1 MKDIQYWRRKSKQC
15 LQESQSSFI
24 YRQSMIKI
32 LQQHV
37 SFDAYCCTLTDTST
51 LFSVGA
57 VTEHSVEAIHHK
69 IMSLEYESTDVNK
82 YEFLVTS
89 GQLIGRLSDA
99 DNNHLSQSLRFIEV
113 LQPNGFS
120 DEIRAALMFQGQC
133 YGFLTLFKKA
143 NNVMPLFQDAELA
156 QVKILLPVMGEAL
169 KEYHHFI
176 IEERIPSEEGEKGIL
191 IFDKGLT
198 VISIN
203 AKASYLLSLLRNNEG
218 LSQYQIPKP
227 IQAICAKLLA
237 DKLNAHTSLLVPIK
251 DTGYIAIRA
260 SFVMTSSNEQQLAIF
275 LSEASS
281 KEMLA
286 FLITAYN
293 LTLRE
298 KEVVFEIIKG
308 IPTKEIAQNL
318 AISNYTVQD
327 HLKMIFQKVDVSN
340 RNELVWKIFSRFHL
354 DD

>member
-15 LQESQSSFI
+15 LKENQSSFT
-24 YRQSMIKI
+24 YRQSMIEV

-37 SFDAYCCTLTDTST
+37 DFDAYCCTLTDCHT

-57 VTEHSVEAIHHK
+57 VTEHSVDAIHHK
-69 IMSLEYESTDVNK
+69 IMSLEYDSTDINN
-82 YEFLVTS
+82 YEYLVQS

-99 DNNHLSQSLRFIEV
+99 TNNHLSQSLRFIEV

-143 NNVMPLFQDAELA
+143 NNTQPLFQDVELA
-156 QVKILLPVMGEAL
+156 QVTMLISVMGEAL
-169 KEYHHFI
+169 KAYHHLI
-176 IEERIPSEEGEKGIL
+176 IEERILYEDGEKGII
-191 IFDKGLT
+191 IFDKELS

-203 AKASYLLSLLRNNEG
+203 AKASKMLSILRKNER
-218 LSQYQIPKP
+218 LTQCQIPKP

-237 DKLNAHTSLLVPIK
+237 DKLNTNTSLLVPIK

-275 LSEASS
+275 LNEASS

-293 LTLRE
+293 LTSRE
-298 KEVVFEIIKG
+298 KEVVFEVIKG
-308 IPTKEIAQNL
+308 IPTKEIAYNL

-327 HLKMIFQKVDVSN
+327 HLKLIFQKVNVSN
-340 RNELVWKIFSRFHL
+340 RNELVWKIFSRFQL
-354 DD
+354 DC